1 MLWLAGLSKQGFTM
15 KPSFR
20 AKICGTL
27 ILVAALTATS
37 LAHAEDETAAIYVQ
51 GMGGSMSNNASQSV
65 GGLGWQAGAQLLI
78 FEAYLNQTAFANGS
92 SVTRAVFGPYFD
104 VTLGHWE
111 LSLHLGVGAIRDSGG
126 ALYGDS
132 SEGPHNGA
140 VARIVVALERDL
152 GTFFVIGASLDSE
165 AFSSKSMNYGTGSQ
179 WQDGSSVFLS
189 GHLKFE
195 LGI

>member
-1 MLWLAGLSKQGFTM
+1 M
-15 KPSFR
+15 KPSFY
-20 AKICGTL
+20 ATIVGTVL
-27 ILVAALTATS
+27 LLAAMTAPEV
-37 LAHAEDETAAIYVQ
+37 AHAEDETAAIYVQ
-51 GMGGSMSNNASQSV
+51 GMGGSMSNNAGQSV

-78 FEAYLNQTAFANGS
+78 FEAYLNQIAFANGS

-104 VTLGHWE
+104 LTLGHWE

-126 ALYGDS
+126 ALFGEDS
-132 SEGPHNGA
+132 AGAHNGA
-140 VARIVVALERDL
+140 VARIGVGLERDL

-165 AFSSKSMNYGTGSQ
+165 AFSSKSMNYGADSQ